1 MIYSAL
7 VIDSLTRVVLMRV
20 QHDSDKPWE
29 LNLPPGAELSPRH
42 DGDIGWTLLPNGEW
56 YDPDPPVRWT
66 NAQKIRNIRNF
77 RLKQS
82 DKYVIPDFPI
92 TPEKKQ
98 EWAVYR
104 QALRDITSQQTFPD
118 SVVWPV
124 KPE

>member
-7 VIDSLTRVVLMRV
+7 ILDSTSKVVINRIQID
-20 QHDSDKPWE
+20 DAEP
-29 LNLPPGAELSPRH
+29 LNLPSGVELSSRH
-42 DGDIGWTLLPNGEW
+42 DGDIGWTLLPNNEW
-56 YDPDPPVRWT
+56 YNPNPPVLWT

-98 EWAVYR
+98 EWSVYR
-104 QALRDITSQQTFPD
+104 QELRDITSQSTFPD
-118 SVVWPV
+118 SVVWPT

>member
-7 VIDSLTRVVLMRV
+7 ILNSTSKVVINRIQIDDTV
-20 QHDSDKPWE
+20 P
-29 LNLPPGAELSPRH
+29 LNLQSGLELSSRH
-42 DGDIGWTLLPNGEW
+42 DGDIGWTLLPNNEW
-56 YDPDPPVRWT
+56 YNPNPPVLWT

-98 EWAVYR
+98 EWSMYR
-104 QALRDITSQQTFPD
+104 QELRDITSQSTFPD
-118 SVVWPV
+118 SVVWPT

>member
-7 VIDSLTRVVLMRV
+7 ILNSTSKVVINRIQIDDTE
-20 QHDSDKPWE
+20 P
-29 LNLPPGAELSPRH
+29 LNLPSGVELSSRH
-42 DGDIGWTLLPNGEW
+42 DGDIGWTLLPNNEW
-56 YDPDPPVRWT
+56 YNPNPPVLWT

-98 EWAVYR
+98 EWSMYR
-104 QALRDITSQQTFPD
+104 QELRDITSQSTFPD
-118 SVVWPV
+118 SVIWPT

>member
-7 VIDSLTRVVLMRV
+7 LLDSVTKIVVNRV
-20 QHDSDKPWE
+20 QIDDTLP
-29 LNLPPGAELSPRH
+29 LNLPSGLELSTRH
-42 DGDIGWTLLPNGEW
+42 DGDIGWTLLPDNEW
-56 YDPDPPVRWT
+56 YNPNPSIRWT
-66 NAQKIRNIRNF
+66 NDQKIRNIRNF

-98 EWAVYR
+98 EWVDYR
-104 QALRDITSQQTFPD
+104 QALRDITSQPTFPD
-118 SVVWPV
+118 SVVWPT

>member
-7 VIDSLTRVVLMRV
+7 ILNSTSKVVINRIQIDDTV
-20 QHDSDKPWE
+20 P
-29 LNLPPGAELSPRH
+29 LNLPSGTELSTRH
-42 DGDIGWTLLPNGEW
+42 DGDIGWTLLPNNEW
-56 YDPDPPVRWT
+56 YNPNPPVRWS
-66 NAQKIRNIRNF
+66 NDQKIRNIRNF

-98 EWAVYR
+98 EWSVYR
-104 QALRDITSQQTFPD
+104 QELRDITSQSTFPD
-118 SVVWPV
+118 SVVWPT